1 VLLQA
6 QPLSIPT
13 WLQVQRQVVVFQS
26 LTVYERWRLVQRT
39 KTLSHLNL
47 QINRPMSL
55 QNNLHLMHQFPTTNC
70 LMIPFK
76 SIIKIKKMQRLQPE
90 SMPTRKLAMPCNWT
104 YGIWMRVS
112 VRVLLFIVL
121 LPACHASV
129 LSLRLCSMA
138 ADPA

>member
-1 VLLQA
+1 M
-6 QPLSIPT
+6 
-13 WLQVQRQVVVFQS
+13 
-26 LTVYERWRLVQRT
+26 QRT

-90 SMPTRKLAMPCNWT
+90 SMPTRKLAMPCRAPQNSSSWSVCSAQQLPPAGCSNWT
-104 YGIWMRVS
+104 YGI
-112 VRVLLFIVL
+112 
-121 LPACHASV
+121 
-129 LSLRLCSMA
+129 
-138 ADPA
+138 